1 MLRLEILEQGRV
13 VYDTAVDSPVEL
25 GRRDVGRQEPP
36 PFFLTR
42 VDGRQRLVVVDADR
56 TLVSRR
62 HVTLEQLA
70 GNRLSIRNETVSSL
84 LLCGYEADLQ
94 PLEPQTSLQTSLP
107 ATVVFP
113 DDLRVHVRAEET
125 ALQGLRNVTRAPGS
139 APTPV
144 LQPMQRT
151 MGPADIV
158 AGEGFLAE
166 SLLVMMQRLADGYQL
181 QTEMQA
187 AQSYAV
193 RQLVELLGAAGG
205 RILVPTGEHKV
216 LASWSRETGFPPLRD
231 EVVQHVAASKRT
243 LWKRIPPGSGDRV
256 EFSGLVVAAPVLA
269 ADGELRSILYA
280 DLDSGGPRESAA
292 NDRATAQL
300 VELTATGLASAL
312 VRIEQQQDVRNR
324 KQRFEQFFGTQLA
337 VELER
342 CPDLLNGRDAEVS
355 ILFCDL
361 RGFSRISEAL
371 GTVGTFEWIQ
381 SVMTA
386 LTQCVTEEEGVL
398 LDYIGDELIAMWGA
412 PAPIDDHA
420 LRAVRAGQR
429 MLERLPELNAQWRDR
444 LGTPF
449 SLGVGVNTGPV
460 RVGNIGSEQ
469 KFKYGPLGNT
479 VNLASRIQSLN
490 KQFGTRMLISES
502 TWNELAPAP
511 QSRRL
516 GSFRVVGI
524 EQPIQLFEI
533 SELSTTTEWRQLQRA
548 YQTALEHFERCEFTT
563 VLELLSVALR
573 AAVSDR
579 PSLLLLSR
587 AATALSSGPA
597 AEHPV
602 WTVTEK

>member
-13 VYDTAVDSPVEL
+13 VYDTAVESPVEL

-42 VDGRQRLVVVDADR
+42 VDGRQRLVVVDSDR

-62 HVTLEQLA
+62 HVVLEQLP

-94 PLEPQTSLQTSLP
+94 PLEPQQSLQTPLP
-107 ATVVFP
+107 ATIVFP
-113 DDLRVHVRAEET
+113 DDLRIQVRSEET

-139 APTPV
+139 PATPM

-151 MGPADIV
+151 MGPADLV
-158 AGEGFLAE
+158 SNEGFLAE

-181 QTEMQA
+181 QTDAQA

-205 RILVPTGEHKV
+205 RILLPQEENR
-216 LASWSRETGFPPLRD
+216 LAASWSRESAFLPLRD

-243 LWKRIPPGSGDRV
+243 LWKRTQPGSGDRV
-256 EFSGLVVAAPVLA
+256 EISGLVVASPVLA
-269 ADGELRSILYA
+269 ADGNLRSILYA
-280 DLDSGGPRESAA
+280 DLDSAGPRESAA

-300 VELTATGLASAL
+300 VELAATGLASTL

-324 KQRFEQFFGTQLA
+324 KQRFEQFFGSQLA

-342 CPDLLNGRDAEVS
+342 SPDMLNGRDADVS

-371 GTVGTFEWIQ
+371 GTIGTFEWIQ

-386 LTQCVTEEEGVL
+386 LTQCVADEEGVL

-412 PAPIDDHA
+412 PVPVDDHA

-429 MLERLPELNAQWRDR
+429 MLDRLPQMNAQWRDR

-449 SLGVGVNTGPV
+449 SLGIGVNTGPV

-502 TWNELAPAP
+502 TWKELQPAP
-511 QSRRL
+511 SSRRL
-516 GSFRVVGI
+516 GAFRVVGI

-533 SELSTTTEWRQLQRA
+533 SEMSTSTEWQQLQQA
-548 YQTALEHFERCEFTT
+548 YQTALEHFERREFTS
-563 VLELLSVALR
+563 VLQLLSVALR
-573 AAVSDR
+573 TAVSDR